1 MFLNTSIAALSLL
14 KPQVNCSA
22 IFYKP
27 GVAGACSFVI
37 NWLSHWSFSS
47 RSSKHHKNQTVRAR
61 KLKFWENVHPTPYVI
76 CHLSNVTY
84 QVSPV
89 MCHRSHVSF
98 YFYINYYNMLQSTHL
113 CLETIGCFLI
123 FPSLRQSVII
133 LLLGR
138 SLLGAKGREEGK
150 GSRMGSRDTGLT
162 NGLVGRTS

>member
-1 MFLNTSIAALSLL
+1 MIPVIGYCRYESYLANCKPACILKMLLDLGYSKKCFLNTSIAAVSLL

-22 IFYKP
+22 IFYSP

-37 NWLSHWSFSS
+37 TWLSHWSFSS

-89 MCHRSHVSF
+89 MCHRSHVGKFLRDSQNICTINSF
-98 YFYINYYNMLQSTHL
+98 PIMNLKEGMTLNFSMYIGF
-113 CLETIGCFLI
+113 C
-123 FPSLRQSVII
+123 
-133 LLLGR
+133 
-138 SLLGAKGREEGK
+138 
-150 GSRMGSRDTGLT
+150 
-162 NGLVGRTS
+162 